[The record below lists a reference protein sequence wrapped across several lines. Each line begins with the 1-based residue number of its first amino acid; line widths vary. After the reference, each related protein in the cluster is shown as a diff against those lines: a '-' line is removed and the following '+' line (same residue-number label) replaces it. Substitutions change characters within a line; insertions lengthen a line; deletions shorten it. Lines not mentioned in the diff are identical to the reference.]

1 VHYRNL
7 LRARTVM
14 GQVDSSRAVAA
25 ACAKAYPK
33 NVDCNLLLSE
43 LQWSLGEFN
52 AYGNTLAAIEP
63 RMTSPETRAR
73 FESDAANLARL
84 RGELEK
90 SARFETD
97 AAKVWQE
104 IGVIGT
110 PLQLTAK
117 QAFAQAWFRGD
128 TAGAVRRLDEAL
140 ATTPLRSVPMSEA
153 PYGEAVSAYAI
164 AGRPDRARSIMAE
177 WDARRRDFP
186 STRDSIVLG
195 RMRGEIAV
203 AAHDYPTAQA
213 ALRVTEKQ
221 GCAVCDLPM
230 LGRAFDLAGTR
241 DSAIA
246 VYERFVTTKW
256 PDRPATDAF
265 FLPAVHK
272 RLGELYEAKGQREK
286 ALAHYRSF
294 IELWKNADPVLQP
307 KVQDAQQR
315 VAALTRGTDSRR

>member
-1 VHYRNL
+1 
-7 LRARTVM
+7 
-14 GQVDSSRAVAA
+14 
-25 ACAKAYPK
+25 
-33 NVDCNLLLSE
+33 
-43 LQWSLGEFN
+43 
-52 AYGNTLAAIEP
+52 
-63 RMTSPETRAR
+63 
-73 FESDAANLARL
+73 
-84 RGELEK
+84 
-90 SARFETD
+90 
-97 AAKVWQE
+97 
-104 IGVIGT
+104 
-110 PLQLTAK
+110 
-117 QAFAQAWFRGD
+117 
-128 TAGAVRRLDEAL
+128 
-140 ATTPLRSVPMSEA
+140 
-153 PYGEAVSAYAI
+153 
-164 AGRPDRARSIMAE
+164 MAE

-256 PDRPATDAF
+256 PDRPAPDAF